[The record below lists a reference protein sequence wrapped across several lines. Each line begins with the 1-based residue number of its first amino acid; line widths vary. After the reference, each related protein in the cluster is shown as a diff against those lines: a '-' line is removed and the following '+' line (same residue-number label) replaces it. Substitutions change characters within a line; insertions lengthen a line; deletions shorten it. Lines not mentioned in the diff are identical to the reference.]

1 MTIFKR
7 KSDSKLY
14 IIYKNVDGTLT
25 AFPQGKVSD
34 KRDIMQ
40 KCKLEDFVVFKIE
53 NNTIKG
59 FI

>member
-14 IIYKNVDGTLT
+14 IIYKNVDGSLT
-25 AFPQGKVSD
+25 AFPQGKVLDQSD
-34 KRDIMQ
+34 ILN

>member
-14 IIYKNVDGTLT
+14 IIYKNVDGSLT
-25 AFPQGKVSD
+25 AFPQGKVLEQSD
-34 KRDIMQ
+34 ILN
-40 KCKLEDFVVFKIE
+40 KCKLEDFVVFRIE
-53 NNTIKG
+53 NNVIKG

>member
-14 IIYKNVDGTLT
+14 IIYKNVDGSLT
-25 AFPQGKVSD
+25 AFPQGKVLDQSD
-34 KRDIMQ
+34 ILN
-40 KCKLEDFVVFKIE
+40 KCKLEDFVVFRIE
-53 NNTIKG
+53 NNAIKG

>member
-14 IIYKNVDGTLT
+14 IIYKNVDGSLT
-25 AFPQGKVSD
+25 AFPQGKVLDQSD
-34 KRDIMQ
+34 ILN
-40 KCKLEDFVVFKIE
+40 KCKLEDFVVFRIE

>member
-14 IIYKNVDGTLT
+14 IIYKNVDGSLT
-25 AFPQGKVSD
+25 AFPQGKVLDQSD
-34 KRDIMQ
+34 ILN
-40 KCKLEDFVVFKIE
+40 KCKLEDFVVFRIE
-53 NNTIKG
+53 NNVIKG

>member
-14 IIYKNVDGTLT
+14 IIYKNVDGSLT
-25 AFPQGKVSD
+25 AFPQGKVLD
-34 KRDIMQ
+34 QNDILN
-40 KCKLEDFVVFKIE
+40 KCKLEDFVVFRIE